1 MGTIWVREF
10 TGGLDTRKLA
20 ETSKGGTLVQAVDG
34 HINRGG
40 EFEQRAA
47 FVPVYALPKGT
58 VGLAFTKAGPFVFGS
73 IPDPGVPNGVNYQR
87 LQHPDGATELV
98 AVRSFDLFSGKIFA
112 VGTFADGEIHQFYDG
127 KIVTNYGKNT
137 AVVPGSPVRTFGR
150 KLYYL
155 TGPNLI
161 YSNLADPTNFDAD
174 SGTKI
179 PDGTTT
185 DVSAPDANG
194 QTTKTETTRKTNAD
208 GTVTITVVVTKP
220 DGSSTTTTS
229 VEPAPTTGV
238 GAGFNDLSEEDYGSE
253 DLTAIG
259 RYQNYLAIFSDRTVQ
274 VRYMDPDPALSKG
287 IQSLHNTGTI
297 SPRSVT
303 EFGDTDLFYL
313 DASGLRSLKARDA
326 SNAAVST
333 DIGSAIDVLLTSF
346 VAQQTPEDVQN
357 AIGVI
362 EPRDGRFWL
371 AIGDTIFVFSYFP
384 AAKVSAWTI
393 YKPGFKVEE
402 IIVFKRRV
410 YLRSGDQIYV
420 YGGLGAELQYD
431 DTEAVA
437 WLPYLDGDRPT
448 ETKTLQGVDAA
459 VRGSWRVDLGMDPA
473 QIEASDK
480 IGVVTETT
488 FMANRIP
495 AQHQA
500 THFSLRFRSTGG
512 YTPNKPAVLG
522 SAAITYSAES
532 DKARS

>member
-10 TGGLDTRKLA
+10 TGGLDTRKLP

-58 VGLAFTKAGPFVFGS
+58 VSLAFTKDGPVVFGS
-73 IPDPGVPNGVNYQR
+73 IPDPGVPNGVLYQR

-98 AVRSFDLFSGKIFA
+98 SVPSFDLFAGKIFA
-112 VGTFADGEIHQFYDG
+112 VGVFADGDVYQFYNG
-127 KIVTNYGKNT
+127 KRVTNYGSNS
-137 AVVPGSPVRTFGR
+137 AIVPGAPVRTFGR

-161 YSNLADPTNFDAD
+161 YSNLADPTNFDPD
-174 SGTKI
+174 SGTA
-179 PDGTTT
+179 PVTT
-185 DVSAPDANG
+185 D
-194 QTTKTETTRKTNAD
+194 
-208 GTVTITVVVTKP
+208 
-220 DGSSTTTTS
+220 DGSSNPGAAITATS
-229 VEPAPTTGV
+229 TGV

-253 DLTAIG
+253 DLVAIG
-259 RYQNYLAIFSDRTVQ
+259 RYQNYLAVFSDRTVQ
-274 VRYMDPDPALSKG
+274 IRYADPDPALSKG

-333 DIGSAIDVLLTSF
+333 DIGSAIDVLLTDF
-346 VAQQTPEDVQN
+346 VAQSGPADVKA

-384 AAKVSAWTI
+384 AAKVSAWTV
-393 YKPGFKVEE
+393 YKPGFKVEDM
-402 IIVFKRRV
+402 IVLKRRV
-410 YLRSGDQIYV
+410 YLRSGSQVYV
-420 YGGLGAELQYD
+420 YGGLDAELQYD

-437 WLPYLDGDRPT
+437 WLPYLDGERPT
-448 ETKTLQGVDAA
+448 ETKTLQGIDAA
-459 VRGSWRVDLGMDPA
+459 VRGSWRVDIGMDPA
-473 QIEASDK
+473 NLQASDK
-480 IGVVTETT
+480 IGEITETT

-495 AQHQA
+495 GSHQA
-500 THFSLRFRSTGG
+500 THFSLRFRSHGQ
-512 YTPNKPAVLG
+512 YLPNKPAVLG
-522 SAAITYSAES
+522 SAAITYAAES

>member
-20 ETSKGGTLVQAVDG
+20 ETSKGGTLVKAIDG

-47 FVPVYALPKGT
+47 FVPVFKLPKGT
-58 VGLAFTKAGPFVFGS
+58 VGMAFTKAGPVVFGS
-73 IPDPGVPNGVNYQR
+73 IPDPGMPDGMFYQR
-87 LQHPDGATELV
+87 LQHPDGATELS
-98 AVRSFDLFSGKIFA
+98 AVLSFDLFSGKLFA
-112 VGTFADGEIHQFYDG
+112 VGQFADGDIYQFYDG
-127 KIVTNYGKNT
+127 KRVTNYGKNT
-137 AVVPGSPVRTFGR
+137 AVVPGAPVRTFGR

-174 SGTKI
+174 SGTSI

-185 DVSAPDANG
+185 VGNADGS
-194 QTTKTETTRKTNAD
+194 TTATTRVSNSD
-208 GTVTITVVVTKP
+208 GTVTVTAVTTAADGTKSTKVTTEPKP
-220 DGSSTTTTS
+220 DITS
-229 VEPAPTTGV
+229 QSQGV

-253 DLTAIG
+253 DLVAIG
-259 RYQNYLAIFSDRTVQ
+259 RYQNYLALFSDRTVQ
-274 VRYMDPDPALSKG
+274 IRYMDPDPSLSKQ
-287 IQSLHNTGTI
+287 IQALHNTGTI
-297 SPRSVT
+297 SARSVT

-333 DIGSAIDVLLTSF
+333 DIGSAIDVLLTDFMGQSS
-346 VAQQTPEDVQN
+346 PDDVRN

-371 AIGDTIFVFSYFP
+371 AVNDTIFVFSYFP

-393 YKPGFKVEE
+393 YNPGFKVEDM
-402 IIVFKRRV
+402 IVYKRRV
-410 YLRSGDQIYV
+410 YLRSGDQIFV
-420 YGGLGAELQYD
+420 YGGLGAALQYD

-448 ETKTLQGVDAA
+448 ETKTLQGIDVA
-459 VRGSWRVDLGMDPA
+459 VRGSWKIEVGMDPA
-473 QIEASDK
+473 NLVASDK
-480 IGVVTETT
+480 IGEITETT

-495 AQHQA
+495 ASHQA
-500 THFSLRFRSTGG
+500 THFSLRFTSQGL
-512 YTPNKPAVLG
+512 YEPLKPAVLG

>member
-10 TGGLDTRKLA
+10 TGGLDTRKLP
-20 ETSKGGTLVQAVDG
+20 ETSKGGTLVQAIDG

-112 VGTFADGEIHQFYDG
+112 VGEFADGDIYQFYDG
-127 KIVTNYGKNT
+127 KRVTNYGTNT

-174 SGTKI
+174 SGT
-179 PDGTTT
+179 
-185 DVSAPDANG
+185 
-194 QTTKTETTRKTNAD
+194 TEGDT
-208 GTVTITVVVTKP
+208 
-220 DGSSTTTTS
+220 ST
-229 VEPAPTTGV
+229 GL

-253 DLTAIG
+253 DLVAIG

-274 VRYMDPDPALSKG
+274 IRYMDPDPALSKQ
-287 IQSLHNTGTI
+287 IQALHNTGTI

-333 DIGSAIDVLLTSF
+333 DIGSAIDVLLTDF
-346 VAQQTPEDVQN
+346 VAKSSAADVRN

-393 YKPGFKVEE
+393 YKPGFKMDE

-410 YLRSGDQIYV
+410 YLRSGDQVYV

-448 ETKTLQGVDAA
+448 ETKTLQGIDAA
-459 VRGSWRVDLGMDPA
+459 VRGNWRIDIGMDPA
-473 QIEASDK
+473 NLAASDK
-480 IGVVTETT
+480 IGEITETT

-495 AQHQA
+495 GSHQA
-500 THFSLRFRSTGG
+500 THFSLRFRSHGRYSDT
-512 YTPNKPAVLG
+512 KPAVLG

-532 DKARS
+532 DKARA

>member
-47 FVPVYALPKGT
+47 FVPVYSLPKGT
-58 VGLAFTKAGPFVFGS
+58 VGLAFTKAGPVVFGS
-73 IPDPGVPNGVNYQR
+73 IPDPGVPNGVLYQR
-87 LQHPDGATELV
+87 LQHPDAATELI

-112 VGTFADGEIHQFYDG
+112 VGEFADGDIYQFYDG
-127 KIVTNYGKNT
+127 KRVTNYGTNT
-137 AVVPGSPVRTFGR
+137 AIVPGGPVRTFGR

-161 YSNLADPTNFDAD
+161 YSNLADPTNFDPD
-174 SGTKI
+174 SGTTPI
-179 PDGTTT
+179 EDTGDG
-185 DVSAPDANG
+185 A
-194 QTTKTETTRKTNAD
+194 
-208 GTVTITVVVTKP
+208 
-220 DGSSTTTTS
+220 TTS
-229 VEPAPTTGV
+229 AAITATSTGV

-253 DLTAIG
+253 DLVGIG

-274 VRYMDPDPALSKG
+274 LRYVDPDPALSKQ
-287 IQSLHNTGTI
+287 IQALHNTGTI
-297 SPRSVT
+297 SPHSVT

-333 DIGSAIDVLLTSF
+333 DIGSAIDVLLTDF
-346 VAQQTPEDVQN
+346 VAQSSAADVRN

-393 YKPGFKVEE
+393 YKPGFKVEDV
-402 IIVFKRRV
+402 IVYKRRV

-448 ETKTLQGVDAA
+448 ETKTLQGIDAA
-459 VRGSWRVDLGMDPA
+459 VRGSWRIDIGMDPA
-473 QIEASDK
+473 NLAASDK
-480 IGVVTETT
+480 IGEITETT

-495 AQHQA
+495 GSAQA
-500 THFSLRFRSTGG
+500 THFSLRFRSHGRYAET
-512 YTPNKPAVLG
+512 KPAVLG

>member
-20 ETSKGGTLVQAVDG
+20 ETSKGGTLVKAIDG

-47 FVPVYALPKGT
+47 FVPVYKLPKGT
-58 VGLAFTKAGPFVFGS
+58 TGLAFTKAGPVVFGS
-73 IPDPGVPNGVNYQR
+73 VPDPGMPDGVLYQR
-87 LQHPDGATELV
+87 LQHPDGATELS
-98 AVRSFDLFSGKIFA
+98 AVPSFDLFSGRIFA
-112 VGTFADGEIHQFYDG
+112 VGRFADGDIYQFYDG
-127 KIVTNYGKNT
+127 KRVTNYGKNT
-137 AVVPGSPVRTFGR
+137 AIVPGSPVRTFGR

-161 YSNLADPTNFDAD
+161 YSNLADPTNFDPD
-174 SGTKI
+174 SGTKL

-185 DVSAPDANG
+185 ISSAPDANG
-194 QTTKTETTRKTNAD
+194 KTTTTATTRKTNAD
-208 GTVTITVVVTKP
+208 GSVTITVVTTLP

-229 VEPAPTTGV
+229 TEPPTTLGI

-253 DLTAIG
+253 DLIAIG

-274 VRYMDPDPALSKG
+274 IRYADPDPALSKQ
-287 IQSLHNTGTI
+287 IQALHNTGTI
-297 SPRSVT
+297 SARSVT

-333 DIGSAIDVLLTSF
+333 DIGSAIDVLLTDFMGQSS
-346 VAQQTPEDVQN
+346 PDDVRN

-371 AIGDTIFVFSYFP
+371 AVNDTIFVFSYFP

-393 YKPGFKVEE
+393 YKPGFKVEDM
-402 IIVFKRRV
+402 IVYKRRV

-420 YGGLGAELQYD
+420 YGGLGAALQYD

-448 ETKTLQGVDAA
+448 ETKTLQGIDAA
-459 VRGSWRVDLGMDPA
+459 VRGSWKIEIGMDPA
-473 QIEASDK
+473 NLIASDK
-480 IGVVTETT
+480 IGTITETT
-488 FMANRIP
+488 FMANRISG
-495 AQHQA
+495 AHQA
-500 THFSLRFRSTGG
+500 THFSLRFTSQGG
-512 YTPNKPAVLG
+512 YEPLKPAVLG
-522 SAAITYSAES
+522 SAAITYAAES